1 MAACAGWVMCAL
13 LKLTA
18 ASAGWVMCALLKL
31 TAACASWVMCAH
43 LRLDSYIF
51 GRRLFM
57 DSNDTDNGTRTP
69 GALITSAEI
78 QEKAFTGIFERT
90 RRQQTSKD
98 VERYICRRSSAATC
112 SMEKKVQSPILINEQ
127 LSGQSPLKLF
137 TNNSLQI
144 DNLNVVPVALKD
156 DTFSG
161 DVYVEGYS
169 SLKPARAKVCSSRDI
184 CEVNKLST
192 DAGVFEPLEKSQ
204 IKLGHDMQEQ
214 VVDKLYSLLRKTT
227 VTVLP
232 LPLTEIGFKIK
243 RKSYESVVSADR
255 IRPWIHVKALD
266 IVSSGQSESS
276 EDSE

>member
-1 MAACAGWVMCAL
+1 
-13 LKLTA
+13 
-18 ASAGWVMCALLKL
+18 
-31 TAACASWVMCAH
+31 
-43 LRLDSYIF
+43 
-51 GRRLFM
+51 M
-57 DSNDTDNGTRTP
+57 DSNDTDNATRTP
-69 GALITSAEI
+69 ERSSHQRRYKKRRSRASSSERGGNKHRKTSKGISAEEVLQLLAAWKEGPNSDKFMKQVLVNGKSLTAYI
-78 QEKAFTGIFERT
+78 DFGSECTLLRHSDAIDLNLVRSNEDVPIIRGFGNSSIVPLFKSLINLKLDEIETRIEVLVVADQFMHTALLIGQNFTEFSFITVLKTNTQLIFY
-90 RRQQTSKD
+90 K
-98 VERYICRRSSAATC
+98 
-112 SMEKKVQSPILINEQ
+112 SPILINEQ

-169 SLKPARAKVCSSRDI
+169 SLKP
-184 CEVNKLST
+184 
-192 DAGVFEPLEKSQ
+192 
-204 IKLGHDMQEQ
+204 
-214 VVDKLYSLLRKTT
+214 
-227 VTVLP
+227 
-232 LPLTEIGFKIK
+232 GFKIK